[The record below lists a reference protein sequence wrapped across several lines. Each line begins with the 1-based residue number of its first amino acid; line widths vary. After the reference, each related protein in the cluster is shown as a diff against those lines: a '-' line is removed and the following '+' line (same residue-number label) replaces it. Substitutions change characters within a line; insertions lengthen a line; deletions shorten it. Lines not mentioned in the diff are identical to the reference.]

1 MNINIKTFDKWAKLN
16 KDESMEK
23 GHQNSVDKMFEIIEQ
38 SKIINNSFSFI
49 DIGCGNGWVI
59 RKILEK
65 PNCNDGLGIDGSKQ
79 MIKKAND
86 KQKGRFIQ
94 TEIESFSFSKKFDIV
109 FSMETFYYFKDPK
122 SVIQNIYN
130 NGLKNNGMIVIGIDH
145 FKENTESLSWGEDY
159 NLELTTLSTNEWIE
173 LFTKSNFKQINHFV
187 NEYKNNDKTLIISAE
202 K

>member
-1 MNINIKTFDKWAKLN
+1 MNINIETFDKWAKLN
-16 KDESMEK
+16 KDESMER

-59 RKILEK
+59 RKILKK

-94 TEIESFSFSKKFDIV
+94 TEIESFSFSKQFDIV
-109 FSMETFYYFKDPK
+109 FSMETFYYFKDPE
-122 SVIQNIYN
+122 SVIQNIYK

-187 NEYKNNDKTLIISAE
+187 NEYKNNDKTLIISA
-202 K
+202 KK

>member
-1 MNINIKTFDKWAKLN
+1 MNINIETFDKWAKLN
-16 KDESMEK
+16 RDESMER

-94 TEIESFSFSKKFDIV
+94 TEIENFSFSKQFDIV
-109 FSMETFYYFKDPK
+109 FSMETFYYFKDPE

-130 NGLKNNGMIVIGIDH
+130 SGLKNNGMIVIGIAH

-187 NEYKNNDKTLIISAE
+187 NEYKNNDKTLIISA
-202 K
+202 KK

>member
-1 MNINIKTFDKWAKLN
+1 MNINIETFDKWAKLN
-16 KDESMEK
+16 RDESMER

-94 TEIESFSFSKKFDIV
+94 TEIENFSFSKQFDIV
-109 FSMETFYYFKDPK
+109 FSMETFYYFKDPE

-130 NGLKNNGMIVIGIDH
+130 SGLKNNGMIVIGIDH

-187 NEYKNNDKTLIISAE
+187 NEYKNNDKTLIISA
-202 K
+202 KK

>member
-1 MNINIKTFDKWAKLN
+1 MNINIETFDKWAKLN
-16 KDESMEK
+16 RDESMER

-94 TEIESFSFSKKFDIV
+94 TEIESFLFSKQFDIV
-109 FSMETFYYFKDPK
+109 FSMETFYYFKDPE

-159 NLELTTLSTNEWIE
+159 NLELTTLSINEWIE
-173 LFTKSNFKQINHFV
+173 LFAQSNFKQINHYV
-187 NEYKNNDKTLIISAE
+187 NKYKSNNQTLIISA
-202 K
+202 KK

>member
-1 MNINIKTFDKWAKLN
+1 MNINIETFDKWAKLN
-16 KDESMEK
+16 RDESMER

-94 TEIESFSFSKKFDIV
+94 TEIESFSFSKQFDIV

-122 SVIQNIYN
+122 IVMQNIYN
-130 NGLKNNGMIVIGIDH
+130 NGLKNNGMIIIGIDH
-145 FKENTESLSWGEDY
+145 FKENTESLSWGKDY
-159 NLELTTLSTNEWIE
+159 NLELTTLSMNEWMD
-173 LFTKSNFKQINHFV
+173 LFKKSNFKQINHYV
-187 NEYKNNDKTLIISAE
+187 NEYKSNDKTLIISA
-202 K
+202 KK